1 MNMKKVSLDTWIQLI
16 GMLSVL
22 AGLVFVGL
30 EMQQN
35 QRIALAAQQTARVE
49 IFSEI
54 VNSLTES
61 GVQYYAGLSPV
72 EEFDPQLNVT
82 HQLLW
87 IFENDFLQYSLGLM
101 YNNGLGVK
109 QDYKESAKWYRRSVE
124 QGHTEAQYNLG
135 VMYGNGN
142 GVKQDDVYAHM
153 WFDIV
158 ASKGDENGALNR
170 NMVAMR
176 MTKEQ
181 LLEAQKL
188 ARACVKKK

>member
-1 MNMKKVSLDTWIQLI
+1 MKKISVDTWIQLI

-101 YNNGLGVK
+101 DESIWQSKQRVMLG
-109 QDYKESAKWYRRSVE
+109 
-124 QGHTEAQYNLG
+124 N
-135 VMYGNGN
+135 
-142 GVKQDDVYAHM
+142 
-153 WFDIV
+153 F
-158 ASKGDENGALNR
+158 
-170 NMVAMR
+170 
-176 MTKEQ
+176 
-181 LLEAQKL
+181 
-188 ARACVKKK
+188 AR

>member
-1 MNMKKVSLDTWIQLI
+1 MNMKKVNLDTWVQLI

-61 GVQYYAGLSPV
+61 GVQYHAGLSPV

-101 YNNGLGVK
+101 DESIWQSKQRVMLGNFARCGNPVYLQRKQSLDQRLVK
-109 QDYKESAKWYRRSVE
+109 LIND
-124 QGHTEAQYNLG
+124 
-135 VMYGNGN
+135 
-142 GVKQDDVYAHM
+142 
-153 WFDIV
+153 
-158 ASKGDENGALNR
+158 
-170 NMVAMR
+170 AMPEDCLH
-176 MTKEQ
+176 KD
-181 LLEAQKL
+181 K
-188 ARACVKKK
+188 